1 MRHSGQ
7 LLMVFLLGFQFLT
20 AQNMSDFSARVENSY
35 LKLYE
40 NPETALH
47 AAKEI
52 RKDNDRPRVQDI
64 LAQAYLLQGNYLE
77 SVRVSFEKTTTP
89 LSEQELLK
97 NLISAREF
105 YALNLYDQTS
115 KVLAPIISGKAKA
128 KKSASEQILLAKL
141 YQLSAQNFIAL
152 RNLAAARKSLQTS
165 TEFAPHLGF
174 ASKIILGENELLHA
188 SILAEKGNRAEALKI
203 TDQLLQEFSTPRT
216 IYLRSQTLQLRGNL
230 FFADQKYT
238 KAVEALQEALAPIEI
253 LTYEPLKKTIY
264 GDLSKNFL
272 MLNDN
277 EQYDLYKNKY
287 NKSSSLLENN
297 KKEAR
302 RELIHLRSALT
313 KENNQ
318 LILQNKR
325 EHLFFFLAILV
336 LLLLLAGYFYLREI
350 QKAKSLNRQ
359 ISYFRK
365 LSFHPP
371 LVKEK
376 TKEKELVKK
385 QLFIPKEK
393 ELNLLEKLE
402 QFEQSKNYL
411 DNNMSLATLAA
422 HLETN
427 TKYLSEI
434 INKYKYKNFN
444 TYINELRVQHVIH
457 LLSTNPAYLQYKIS
471 YIAEVGGFTSH
482 SAFTNVFK
490 SITGMSPQE
499 YMQTLRNQQL

>member
-1 MRHSGQ
+1 MRGSIQ
-7 LLMVFLLGFQFLT
+7 FLMVFLLGFQFLA
-20 AQNMSDFSARVENSY
+20 AQNMSDFTARVENSY

-64 LAQAYLLQGNYLE
+64 LAQAYLLQGNYQE
-77 SVRVSFEKTTTP
+77 SVRVAFEKNLTP
-89 LSEQELLK
+89 SSEHELLK
-97 NLISAREF
+97 NLILAREF
-105 YALNLYDQTS
+105 YALNLYEQTS
-115 KVLAPIISGKAKA
+115 KLLALEISGKTQSKISAPEQVLYAKR
-128 KKSASEQILLAKL
+128 

-152 RNLAAARKSLQTS
+152 RNLSAATKSLQTS
-165 TEFAPHLGF
+165 SEFAQNSGF
-174 ASKIILGENELLHA
+174 ASEIILGENELLRA
-188 SILAEKGNRAEALKI
+188 VIFAEKGNEAEALKI
-203 TDQLLQEFSTPRT
+203 TDELLQKFRTPRT

-230 FFADQKYT
+230 FFADQKYSE
-238 KAVEALQEALAPIEI
+238 AIEALQKALTPIEN

-264 GDLSKNFL
+264 SDLAKNFL
-272 MLNDN
+272 ILNEN
-277 EQYDLYKNKY
+277 EKYDLYKNKY
-287 NKSSSLLENN
+287 SEISTLLENN

-302 RELIHLRSALT
+302 RELIQLRSSLT
-313 KENNQ
+313 KENNAI
-318 LILQNKR
+318 ILQKKR
-325 EHLFFFLAILV
+325 AQLFYFLGFFV
-336 LLLLLAGYFYLREI
+336 LLIMLAGYFYLREI
-350 QKAKSLNRQ
+350 QKRKTLNRQ
-359 ISYFRK
+359 IGFFRK
-365 LSFHPP
+365 LSFQNPV
-371 LVKEK
+371 VKEK
-376 TKEKELVKK
+376 AKEKELVKK

-402 QFEQSKNYL
+402 QFEESKNYL

-457 LLSTNPAYLQYKIS
+457 LLRTNPAYLQYKIS

-499 YMQTLRNQQL
+499 YIQTLRNQ